1 MQKSGIT
8 FFFFP
13 SHQAVHHIPMTYLF
27 YNPKFVPF
35 NTLSPFHPHPISW
48 DYIKK
53 FFFKQDFHSCPALPW
68 APTRMKLH
76 SIGKRSVEPGSTMDS
91 AEVKKKNP
99 KETGEPWVLQSDC
112 YNVLEMKHQEAN

>member
-1 MQKSGIT
+1 
-8 FFFFP
+8 
-13 SHQAVHHIPMTYLF
+13 
-27 YNPKFVPF
+27 
-35 NTLSPFHPHPISW
+35 
-48 DYIKK
+48 
-53 FFFKQDFHSCPALPW
+53 
-68 APTRMKLH
+68 MKLH